1 MATENLDFGASVD
14 AWVRATEQRMEAVF
28 KESTQRIIEEVR
40 KPEAKGGKMPVDT
53 GYLRNSLVATTDG
66 PTLMSR
72 ESKPEAGRQYDQ
84 TGDALPQA
92 VSLTIT
98 NAKLGQTIWAC
109 FTAAYAARMEYG
121 FSGEDSLGRSFNQK
135 GRGFVRLATQRW
147 QSIVDAV
154 VKELKERSS
163 DNR

>member
-1 MATENLDFGASVD
+1 MATQNLDFGAAVD
-14 AWVRATEQRMEAVF
+14 NWVRQTDERMEAVF
-28 KESTQRIIEEVR
+28 REATQRVIEEVR
-40 KPEAKGGKMPVDT
+40 RPEAKGGKMPVDT

-66 PTLMSR
+66 PALIS
-72 ESKPEAGRQYDQ
+72 EQSKPEAGRQYDKA
-84 TGDALPQA
+84 GDALPA
-92 VSLTIT
+92 SVSLIIT

-121 FSGEDSLGRSFNQK
+121 FSGEDKLGRSYNQAGK
-135 GRGFVRLATQRW
+135 GFVRLAAQRW

-154 VKELKERSS
+154 VKELKERAS